1 MVFGEVKRANHQLVI
16 FYVYIWLWTFPR
28 WFLETHWERPSVLR
42 AAFLW
47 LRRFEWDPPIL
58 IDLPNCAA
66 VDTELQVGDTLIQV
80 WLGGQMKDRRVL
92 IIEMR
97 KLLKWPIE
105 TLCYQ
110 KSVSTLFATDNAG
123 PVSRAKE
130 PTMLF
135 HMKIRKSDMIAR
147 LPDNMT
153 HFCSAFVSDLLFPPR
168 PLQQVNDVDV
178 TRLKQGMAW

>member
-1 MVFGEVKRANHQLVI
+1 
-16 FYVYIWLWTFPR
+16 
-28 WFLETHWERPSVLR
+28 
-42 AAFLW
+42 
-47 LRRFEWDPPIL
+47 
-58 IDLPNCAA
+58 
-66 VDTELQVGDTLIQV
+66 
-80 WLGGQMKDRRVL
+80 MKDRRVF

-135 HMKIRKSDMIAR
+135 HMKIWKSGLIAR